1 MSLCS
6 SSPSSSSK
14 REDDSFGDITQKS
27 SGKRIYTKR
36 TTEKIRRWTKEESQ
50 NYEKFID
57 KYADIFNDSSS
68 KRVTK
73 IFIFMAE
80 FIGTKTP
87 SQCRSHHQKFF
98 RRIQKNKLLSSGK
111 VTNEEEFEKLM
122 PKKRKKKQKDSLPLP
137 LEGEREEEEGR
148 REEEGGKREEEGGK
162 REEEGGRREE
172 EGGRKEEEGGR
183 REEGGRSFGEFVE
196 NGGFGEEEGGILSKM
211 NLESL
216 KKNMNSYRKIS
227 STKFFGQFNFFNF
240 SGRQG
245 ISELFPSEFEN
256 P

>member
-1 MSLCS
+1 MDLSPTPKKKKKVSLCS

-27 SGKRIYTKR
+27 TGKRIYTKR

-122 PKKRKKKQKDSLPLP
+122 PKKRKKKQKDSSPLP
-137 LEGEREEEEGR
+137 QEGEREEEGVKKESEGV
-148 REEEGGKREEEGGK
+148 KREEEG
-162 REEEGGRREE
+162 ERREE
-172 EGGRKEEEGGR
+172 EEGRKEEEGVRREEDGGGR

-216 KKNMNSYRKIS
+216 KKNMNTYRKIS
-227 STKFFGQFNFFNF
+227 SNKGFWP
-240 SGRQG
+240 
-245 ISELFPSEFEN
+245 I
-256 P
+256 